1 MDYRAAFEISA
12 AGMSLEKTR
21 LDISA
26 LNLANMHSSIAPGSQ
41 GYRPMRVLAQP
52 LAADFSNVMTAENNA
67 AVRSLTIVPMD
78 STPRLVSDPG
88 HPHADE
94 HGFVRYPGVD
104 QAAEMITAMTAL
116 RAYEANVAAAGLA
129 RAMAS
134 RALEIGGQR

>member
-52 LAADFSNVMTAENNA
+52 LTVDFSNVMNAESSA
-67 AVRSLTIVPMD
+67 AVRSLSIVPMEN
-78 STPRLVSDPG
+78 TPRLVSDPG

-94 HGFVRYPGVD
+94 RGFVRYPGVD
-104 QAAEMITAMTAL
+104 QASEMIIAMTAL
-116 RAYEANVAAAGLA
+116 RAYEANVAAAGFA